1 MLSLFFFQRVGS
13 SSPIY
18 SFSESVNLSET
29 TNEGSVLP
37 GWLEKIKIILTFH
50 EDEIEKNWD
59 HVNLFPLSQLSSLQI

>member
-29 TNEGSVLP
+29 TNEGSMLS
-37 GWLEKIKIILTFH
+37 GWLEKN
-50 EDEIEKNWD
+50 KN
-59 HVNLFPLSQLSSLQI
+59 NSYLL